1 VTSPGKVWLVGAGPG
16 DPGLITVRGAQLLA
30 EADLVLYDGL
40 VNPLLLKLTHGR
52 CERTARIRRDA
63 QSIVPQTEINERL
76 IHEARLGRKVVR
88 LKGGDPYVFGR
99 GSEEAAALQEA
110 GIPFEV
116 VPGITAATA
125 AAVYSG
131 ISCTHR
137 DLASAVAF
145 VTGHEDPTRDA
156 SRIDFNALARF
167 PGTLVFYMALSRL
180 AEVCSS
186 LADAGLAPETPAA
199 VVCHASLPSQ
209 QVIEGRLHN
218 IAELIRQSTARP
230 PSLLILGECVL
241 QRSRLNW
248 FQQLPLFGLS
258 IGITRPEDQA
268 TSAAEQVVRQ
278 GGEAVFMPLIEI
290 APVDQLQATRIR
302 HCIERLAD
310 YQWLIWTS
318 SNGVGEFFRHLHEAG
333 RDARALAGCQLACI
347 GDSTALRLRDFGLMA
362 DLVPPHFNSEA
373 LAAELIARST
383 GPAPM
388 LWARASRGRDVLPE
402 LLQNAGIK
410 LEQLT
415 VYENRDVPAIAPE
428 ILQRIRTGTLD
439 WITLTSPAAARRI
452 AELLHAAN
460 IPLNTL
466 KTRFA
471 SISPLTSA
479 AARNAGLEVHAEA
492 ATAEWPQIPDAI
504 ARAGRG

>member
-1 VTSPGKVWLVGAGPG
+1 
-16 DPGLITVRGAQLLA
+16 
-30 EADLVLYDGL
+30 
-40 VNPLLLKLTHGR
+40 
-52 CERTARIRRDA
+52 
-63 QSIVPQTEINERL
+63 
-76 IHEARLGRKVVR
+76 
-88 LKGGDPYVFGR
+88 
-99 GSEEAAALQEA
+99 
-110 GIPFEV
+110 
-116 VPGITAATA
+116 
-125 AAVYSG
+125 
-131 ISCTHR
+131 
-137 DLASAVAF
+137 
-145 VTGHEDPTRDA
+145 
-156 SRIDFNALARF
+156 
-167 PGTLVFYMALSRL
+167 
-180 AEVCSS
+180 
-186 LADAGLAPETPAA
+186 
-199 VVCHASLPSQ
+199 
-209 QVIEGRLHN
+209 
-218 IAELIRQSTARP
+218 
-230 PSLLILGECVL
+230 
-241 QRSRLNW
+241 
-248 FQQLPLFGLS
+248 
-258 IGITRPEDQA
+258 
-268 TSAAEQVVRQ
+268 
-278 GGEAVFMPLIEI
+278 
-290 APVDQLQATRIR
+290 
-302 HCIERLAD
+302 
-310 YQWLIWTS
+310 
-318 SNGVGEFFRHLHEAG
+318 
-333 RDARALAGCQLACI
+333 
-347 GDSTALRLRDFGLMA
+347 MA